1 MLRQTI
7 AGWAAAALVAG
18 PSFAS
23 AETHGLASKGELILG
38 ADRLFQLITYAAISQ
53 GSGASSSSGKTTSLS
68 LFGGIG
74 TGIYNIPRLA
84 FDYAVTDNLTIGG
97 AAFAHFT
104 LSSTTSSGGGPSND
118 TTKIRLL
125 GVAPRIGYVLP
136 LSSSIWFWPRAG
148 LTYDVLTFSQ
158 PTGTSSSLSQ
168 FAANV
173 EAMFV
178 FSPVEHVG
186 ITLGPAVDVPISGSL
201 SGGPPTDTSQCQ
213 VGVTAGLNVW
223 F

>member
-1 MLRQTI
+1 M
-7 AGWAAAALVAG
+7 AG

-38 ADRLFQLITYAAISQ
+38 ADRLFRLIEYAAVSQ
-53 GSGASSSSGKTTSLS
+53 GSGTSSSTDKTTSIS
-68 LFGGIG
+68 LFGG
-74 TGIYNIPRLA
+74 TGSVFYNLPRLA

-118 TTKIRLL
+118 TSKIRLL

-148 LTYDVLTFSQ
+148 ITYDVLTISQ

-201 SGGPPTDTSQCQ
+201 SGGPPTDTSQFQ